1 MHPVRHDVFFIGGR
15 FRPATGDRRFTVV
28 NPATEGIV
36 GSAPCGESSDLD
48 AAVAAARN
56 AFDTGPW
63 PRMTL
68 EERADHL
75 ARFADELA
83 VRRKEMGELVLD
95 EIGLPR
101 RAAYSEAASMIALVR
116 YHVGLAGQI
125 TMRERRT
132 GLFGTSADVTRE
144 PVGVVAAIP
153 AWNSPLVLA
162 ANKFAPAMLAG
173 CTVVCKP
180 APETCLD
187 TYPVAEAARAAG
199 IPDGVLNL
207 VASDGVGGDHLS
219 RHPGVDKI
227 AFTGSTATGRAVA
240 AAAASHLARVSLELG
255 GKSAGIVCDDAPI
268 DEVVAAVVAAATLV
282 NGQACIALSRVL
294 VSERRHDELVDALRV
309 GFEAVVVGDPHDPA
323 TQVGPLV
330 SRRHR
335 DRVLGYVADAA
346 NEGGRV
352 VTGGGPP
359 PHTRQGWYVAPTLVT
374 GVSPTSRIAQEEIF
388 GPVLTVLTYTDLDE
402 AVAIAN
408 GTPFGL
414 SGAVFSRDLG
424 RARQLADRIRSG
436 SVVIN
441 KGAAIDFALPF
452 GGFGSSGYG
461 REYGPEGVDEYLEHK
476 TIFLAADG
484 DTKSS

>member
-1 MHPVRHDVFFIGGR
+1 METIRQDAFFIGGR

-36 GSAPCGESSDLD
+36 GSAPCGEPADVD
-48 AAVAAARN
+48 AAVAAARD

-63 PRMTL
+63 PRLTIG
-68 EERADHL
+68 ERAEYL
-75 ARFADELA
+75 TRFADELA
-83 VRRKEMGELVLD
+83 ARRKEMGELVLD
-95 EIGLPR
+95 ELGLPR
-101 RAAYSEAASMIALVR
+101 RAAHSEPASMIALLR
-116 YHVGLAGQI
+116 YHAGLAGQM
-125 TMRERRT
+125 TMSERRT
-132 GLFGTSADVTRE
+132 GLFGACADVTRE

-187 TYPVAEAARAAG
+187 TYPVAEAAHAAG

-207 VASDGVGGDHLS
+207 LASDGVGGDHLA

-255 GKSAGIVCDDAPI
+255 GKSAGIVCDDAPL
-268 DEVVAAVVAAATLV
+268 DDVVAAVVAAATLV

-294 VSERRHDELVDALRV
+294 VSKRRHDELVDALRA
-309 GFEAVVVGDPHDPA
+309 GFEALVVGDPRDSA

-335 DRVLGYVADAA
+335 DRVLGYIADAA

-359 PHTRQGWYVAPTLVT
+359 AHTTQGWYLAPTLVT
-374 GVSPTSRIAQEEIF
+374 GVSPTSRIAQEEVF
-388 GPVLTVLTYTDLDE
+388 APVLTVLTYSDLDE

-414 SGAVFSRDLG
+414 SGAVFSQDPG
-424 RARQLADRIRSG
+424 QARALADRIRSG
-436 SVVIN
+436 TVAIN

-461 REYGPEGVDEYLEHK
+461 REYGPEGVQEYLEHK
-476 TIFLAADG
+476 TIFLDPPAG
-484 DTKSS
+484 

>member
-1 MHPVRHDVFFIGGR
+1 MRPSSQDAFFIGGE

-28 NPATEGIV
+28 SPATEDVV
-36 GSAPCGESSDLD
+36 GSAPCGEPADVD
-48 AAVAAARN
+48 AAVAAARE

-63 PRMTL
+63 PRMTIG
-68 EERADHL
+68 ERAAHL
-75 ARFADELA
+75 TGFANELA
-83 VRRKEMGELVLD
+83 ARRKEIGELVLD

-101 RAAYSEAASMIALVR
+101 RAAQAEPVGMIALLR
-116 YHVGLAGQI
+116 YHAGLAEQM
-125 TMRERRT
+125 TMSERRT
-132 GLFGTSADVTRE
+132 GLFGASADVTRE

-199 IPDGVLNL
+199 IPAGVLNL
-207 VASDGVGGDHLS
+207 VASDGVGGDHLA

-255 GKSAGIVCDDAPI
+255 GKSAGIVCDDAPL
-268 DEVVAAVVAAATLV
+268 DAVAAAVVAAVTLV

-294 VSERRHDELVDALRV
+294 VSERRHDELIDALRTA
-309 GFEAVVVGDPHDPA
+309 FEALVVGDPRDPA
-323 TQVGPLV
+323 TTVGPLV
-330 SRRHR
+330 SQRHR
-335 DRVLGYVADAA
+335 DRVLGYITDA
-346 NEGGRV
+346 EKDGGRV

-359 PHTRQGWYVAPTLVT
+359 PHTTRGWYLAPTLVT
-374 GVSPTSRIAQEEIF
+374 AVSPASRIAQEEIF
-388 GPVLTVLTYTDLDE
+388 GPVLTVLTYRDLDD

-414 SGAVFSRDLG
+414 SGAVFSQDLDQ
-424 RARQLADRIRSG
+424 ARQLAGRIRSG
-436 SVVIN
+436 SVAIN

-461 REYGPEGVDEYLEHK
+461 REYGPEGVAEYLEHK
-476 TIFLAADG
+476 TIFL
-484 DTKSS
+484 DTP

>member
-1 MHPVRHDVFFIGGR
+1 METVRQDAFFIGGR
-15 FRPATGDRRFTVV
+15 FRPAAGDRRFTVV

-36 GSAPCGESSDLD
+36 GSAPCGEPADVD
-48 AAVAAARN
+48 AAVAAARD

-63 PRMTL
+63 PRMAIK
-68 EERADHL
+68 ERAEHL
-75 ARFADELA
+75 TRFADELA
-83 VRRKEMGELVLD
+83 ARRKEMGELVLD
-95 EIGLPR
+95 ELGLPR
-101 RAAYSEAASMIALVR
+101 RAAHSEPVSMIALLR
-116 YHVGLAGQI
+116 YHAGLAEKM
-125 TMRERRT
+125 TMSERRT
-132 GLFGTSADVTRE
+132 GLFGACADVTRE

-207 VASDGVGGDHLS
+207 VASDGAGGDHLT

-255 GKSAGIVCDDAPI
+255 GKSAGIVCDDAPL

-282 NGQACIALSRVL
+282 NGQACIALSRIL
-294 VSERRHDELVDALRV
+294 VSRRRHDELLDALRA
-309 GFEAVVVGDPHDPA
+309 GFEALVVGDPRDPA

-346 NEGGRV
+346 KEGGRV

-359 PHTRQGWYVAPTLVT
+359 PHTTRGWFVAPTLVT
-374 GVSPTSRIAQEEIF
+374 GVSPMSRIAQEEIF

-414 SGAVFSRDLG
+414 SGAVFARDPG
-424 RARQLADRIRSG
+424 QARALADRIRSG
-436 SVVIN
+436 TVAIN

-461 REYGPEGVDEYLEHK
+461 REYGPEGVAEYLEHK
-476 TIFLAADG
+476 TIFLDAPAG
-484 DTKSS
+484 